1 MITVF
6 VISII
11 IVELPEPNPPGFSEL
26 LNQIYLPTGIDDE
39 LKSATRE
46 EPLMV
51 QFTIPGRFTVT
62 TTICV
67 FVQPL
72 AVNVYTYVTFT
83 GEPVVSVSVSEIA
96 PVPLE
101 AGLLIPATAARVQ
114 VNVVPVTLLVGV

>member
-1 MITVF
+1 M
-6 VISII
+6 ISII